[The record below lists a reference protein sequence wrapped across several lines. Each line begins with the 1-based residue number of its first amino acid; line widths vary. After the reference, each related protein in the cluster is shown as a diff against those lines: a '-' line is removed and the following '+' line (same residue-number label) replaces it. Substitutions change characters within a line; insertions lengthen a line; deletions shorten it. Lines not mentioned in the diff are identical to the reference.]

1 MFDALETFLDTAAK
15 YESYLLRTWCTASG
29 ARRWMIENVMTGER
43 NTFTDLPALVLFLR
57 ASSAEGH
64 HNTRARRSP
73 SHRAVTNGA
82 SPEE

>member
-1 MFDALETFLDTAAK
+1 MIDALEMPLDIPTK
-15 YESYLLRTWCTASG
+15 HESYLLRTWRTASG

-64 HNTRARRSP
+64 HNTRASRHSM
-73 SHRAVTNGA
+73 HRTVPDGA